1 MVKKIKVVD
10 VTPVEAIEEVAP
22 EPQPVE
28 ESQPVEEAQPVE
40 EVVVEDTPIE
50 ETNQTKLD
58 LLSSK
63 GALLNETKN
72 VDASKKPLEYIN
84 CENCNKKVLMK
95 TYKYSHQ
102 KVCKAKPAPPPPP
115 APEPTPKKERPKRA
129 AKPKEKKEVPIEAP
143 KPEFNGVVSFDE
155 MRPVVDPYL
164 ALRQDRVMARQQR
177 VKSLISQAI

>member
-28 ESQPVEEAQPVE
+28 ESQPVEETQPVEEVKE
-40 EVVVEDTPIE
+40 EVVVEDKPIE
-50 ETNQTKLD
+50 
-58 LLSSK
+58 
-63 GALLNETKN
+63 ETKN

-129 AKPKEKKEVPIEAP
+129 AKPKEKKEVPVEAP
-143 KPEFNGVVSFDE
+143 KPEFNGVVSFE

>member
-22 EPQPVE
+22 EPQPIE
-28 ESQPVEEAQPVE
+28 EVQPVE
-40 EVVVEDTPIE
+40 EVKEEVVIE
-50 ETNQTKLD
+50 EQPKTEEVT
-58 LLSSK
+58 SK
-63 GALLNETKN
+63 GLDK
-72 VDASKKPLEYIN
+72 SKPLEYIN

-115 APEPTPKKERPKRA
+115 APEPTPKKERPKRV
-129 AKPKEKKEVPIEAP
+129 AKQKEKKEVPVEAP

-164 ALRQDRVMARQQR
+164 ALRHDRVMARQQR
-177 VKSLISQAI
+177 VKSLIFQAI

>member
-28 ESQPVEEAQPVE
+28 ESQPVEGTQPVE
-40 EVVVEDTPIE
+40 EVKEEVVAEDKPIE

-95 TYKYSHQ
+95 TYKYTS
-102 KVCKAKPAPPPPP
+102 
-115 APEPTPKKERPKRA
+115 E
-129 AKPKEKKEVPIEAP
+129 
-143 KPEFNGVVSFDE
+143 G
-155 MRPVVDPYL
+155 M
-164 ALRQDRVMARQQR
+164 
-177 VKSLISQAI
+177 